1 MSDTWQRLR
10 RDHPRLLDAVGGA
23 ALIAVTALGATVDQT
38 GGHLTRLDP
47 ATGALALI
55 AAGAVFL
62 HRRHPRAVVAVT
74 LLCTMLLTLSSPRLT
89 PMLATPLLLAL
100 YFLAVRTDRATALRA
115 SIVTAVLLTG
125 TTLLFGHGG
134 AIGERIG
141 VLAWALLPGAL
152 GDSIRNRR
160 AQLAEIRQRAEHAER
175 TREEEARRR
184 VADERIRIARD
195 LHDVVAHH
203 IALANAQAGIA
214 VHLMDSHPVQAREV
228 LSHITDATGSALQ
241 ELRATVGLL
250 RRAEEPAPL
259 EPTPGLDRLPELV
272 NTFERAG
279 LRVRLTV
286 EGEPRP
292 LSPGVDLTAFRILQ
306 ESLTNVAKHA
316 HGADAEVALS
326 YSGSRVA
333 VSVANGRPP
342 AADRVR
348 TVLLPRPAPGESGFG
363 LIGMR
368 ERAAAVGGRLT
379 VDRRPDGSFLV
390 LAELPLRTGARDDG
404 ARDDGAGAD
413 GTAGQPDRATR
424 PGPRPEP
431 GGPARPARA
440 TRRDCPLRPDRGAA
454 RTDRAAQAD
463 RVARSD
469 RADHTAGSTRS
480 TGTDLPLP
488 PDRTAPKNQDPA

>member
-23 ALIAVTALGATVDQT
+23 AMIAITALGAMVDQT
-38 GGHLTRLDP
+38 SGRFIPVGP
-47 ATGALALI
+47 ATGVLALI
-55 AAGAVFL
+55 AAAAVFL
-62 HRRHPRAVVAVT
+62 HRRHPRAVVVVT
-74 LLCTMLLTLSSPRLT
+74 LLCTMLLTPTSPRLT

-100 YFLAVRTDRATALRA
+100 YFLAVHTDRSTALRA
-115 SIVTAVLLTG
+115 SIVTAVLLLG
-125 TTLLFGHGG
+125 MSLLAGPGG
-134 AIGERIG
+134 PIGERIS

-160 AQLAEIRQRAEHAER
+160 AQLAEIEQRAERAER

-214 VHLMDSHPVQAREV
+214 VHLMDTHPVQAREV
-228 LSHITDATGSALQ
+228 LSHITDSTGSALQ

-259 EPTPGLDRLPELV
+259 EPTPGLDRLPELI

-279 LRVRLTV
+279 LSVRLAV
-286 EGEPRP
+286 EGEARP

-316 HGADAEVALS
+316 HGADAEVTLS

-333 VSVANGRPP
+333 VSVVNGRPP
-342 AADRVR
+342 AIGRPR
-348 TVLLPRPAPGESGFG
+348 TALLPQPAPGESGFG

-368 ERAAAVGGRLT
+368 ERAGAVGGRLT
-379 VDRRPDGSFLV
+379 ADRRPDGGFLV

-404 ARDDGAGAD
+404 AVQAEDTARPGGAARPEE
-413 GTAGQPDRATR
+413 PDR
-424 PGPRPEP
+424 PGE
-431 GGPARPARA
+431 PARPAPA
-440 TRRDCPLRPDRGAA
+440 VRRDCLVLPDRFTRPDRAA
-454 RTDRAAQAD
+454 RPDRSVRQDRAIRKD
-463 RVARSD
+463 N
-469 RADHTAGSTRS
+469 
-480 TGTDLPLP
+480 
-488 PDRTAPKNQDPA
+488 DRT

>member
-10 RDHPRLLDAVGGA
+10 SDHPRLLDVAGGVL
-23 ALIAVTALGATVDQT
+23 LITVTGLGATIDQSGGRFT
-38 GGHLTRLDP
+38 GLDP
-47 ATGALALI
+47 VTGSVALFSAAT
-55 AAGAVFL
+55 VFA

-74 LLCTMLLTLSSPRLT
+74 LLCTVVLTFTSLRLSPA
-89 PMLATPLLLAL
+89 LATPLLAAL
-100 YFLAVRTDRATALRA
+100 YFLAIRTDRATALRA
-115 SIVTAVLLTG
+115 SIITAVLLTG
-125 TTLLFGHGG
+125 ISLLFGPGG
-134 AIGERIG
+134 PLGERIG

-160 AQLAEIRQRAEHAER
+160 AHLAAIEERAERAER

-259 EPTPGLDRLPELV
+259 EPTPGLDRLPELIT
-272 NTFERAG
+272 TFERAG
-279 LRVRLTV
+279 LPVRLTV
-286 EGEPRP
+286 EGEARP
-292 LSPGVDLTAFRILQ
+292 LSPGVDLTAFRIVQ

-316 HGADAEVALS
+316 HGADAEITLS

-333 VSVANGRPP
+333 VSVANGRPT
-342 AADRVR
+342 AVGR
-348 TVLLPRPAPGESGFG
+348 PRAVSVPQQAPSEGGFG

-368 ERAAAVGGRLT
+368 ERAGAVGGRLSA
-379 VDRRPDGSFLV
+379 DRRPDGGFLV
-390 LAELPLRTGARDDG
+390 TAELPLRTGARDDG
-404 ARDDGAGAD
+404 PEAVGALTTAD
-413 GTAGQPDRATR
+413 V
-424 PGPRPEP
+424 
-431 GGPARPARA
+431 ARA
-440 TRRDCPLRPDRGAA
+440 AQLARTA
-454 RTDRAAQAD
+454 RTDRAD
-463 RVARSD
+463 RPTTDRPTTDRPATDRPTGARPTPAEGQERAA
-469 RADHTAGSTRS
+469 RADGGVRE
-480 TGTDLPLP
+480 
-488 PDRTAPKNQDPA
+488 DRDHA

>member
-1 MSDTWQRLR
+1 MSYTWQRLR
-10 RDHPRLLDAVGGA
+10 RDHPRLLDVAGGV
-23 ALIAVTALGATVDQT
+23 ALIGFTALGATVDQT
-38 GGHLTRLDP
+38 SGRFAPVDP
-47 ATGALALI
+47 ATGLLALI
-55 AAGAVFL
+55 AAVAVFF
-62 HRRHPRAVVAVT
+62 HRRYPRAVTVVT
-74 LLCTMLLTLSSPRLT
+74 LACTMVLTWTSPRLT

-100 YFLAVRTDRATALRA
+100 YFLATRTDRATALRA
-115 SIVTAVLLTG
+115 SIATAVLLTG
-125 TTLLFGHGG
+125 MTLVFGSGG
-134 AIGERIG
+134 PLSERLG

-160 AQLAEIRQRAEHAER
+160 AHLAAIEERAERAER

-259 EPTPGLDRLPELV
+259 EPAPGLDRLPELV

-279 LRVRLTV
+279 LPVRLTV
-286 EGEPRP
+286 EGEARP
-292 LSPGVDLTAFRILQ
+292 LSPGVDLTAFRIVQ

-316 HGADAEVALS
+316 HGADAEVTLS

-333 VSVANGRPP
+333 VSVANGRPTSP
-342 AADRVR
+342 GRPR
-348 TVLLPRPAPGESGFG
+348 TALLPPSAPGQSGFG

-368 ERAAAVGGRLT
+368 ERAGAVGGRLT
-379 VDRRPDGSFLV
+379 ADRKSDGGFLV
-390 LAELPLRTGARDDG
+390 TAELPLRTGVREDVAPPAGG
-404 ARDDGAGAD
+404 A
-413 GTAGQPDRATR
+413 
-424 PGPRPEP
+424 
-431 GGPARPARA
+431 ARPADAPAPGRPA
-440 TRRDCPLRPDRGAA
+440 GPDARERPAHAFWRDCTVRSARPTGSARPTDSVHPSGPVGPPGQAA
-454 RTDRAAQAD
+454 PAESNRHDHAIRKDKDRA
-463 RVARSD
+463 
-469 RADHTAGSTRS
+469 
-480 TGTDLPLP
+480 
-488 PDRTAPKNQDPA
+488 

>member
-10 RDHPRLLDAVGGA
+10 RDHPRLLDGAGGA
-23 ALIAVTALGATVDQT
+23 AMIVITGLGATIDQT
-38 GGHLTRLDP
+38 GGHF
-47 ATGALALI
+47 TGINPVTNAI
-55 AAGAVFL
+55 AQAASCSVFF
-62 HRRHPRAVVAVT
+62 HRRYPRAVVAFT
-74 LLCTMLLTLSSPRLT
+74 LLCTVLLVVVSPRLT
-89 PMLATPLLLAL
+89 PTLATPLLLSL
-100 YFLAVRTDRATALRA
+100 YFLAVHTDRTTALRA
-115 SIVTAVLLTG
+115 SLGTAVLLTG
-125 TTLLFGHGG
+125 ISLLVGPGG
-134 AIGERIG
+134 GPIGERIG

-160 AQLAEIRQRAEHAER
+160 AHLAAIEERAERAER

-259 EPTPGLDRLPELV
+259 EPAPGLDRLPELI

-279 LRVRLTV
+279 LPVRLTV
-286 EGEPRP
+286 EGEARP
-292 LSPGVDLTAFRILQ
+292 LSPGVDLTAFRIVQ

-316 HGADAEVALS
+316 HGADAEITLT

-333 VSVANGRPP
+333 VSVANGRPVATGRP
-342 AADRVR
+342 RAV
-348 TVLLPRPAPGESGFG
+348 PRPQTAPDESGFG

-368 ERAAAVGGRLT
+368 ERAGAVGGRLT
-379 VDRRPDGSFLV
+379 ADRRPDGGFLV
-390 LAELPLRTGARDDG
+390 TAELPLRTGARDEGPQD
-404 ARDDGAGAD
+404 AGVA
-413 GTAGQPDRATR
+413 AAAVR
-424 PGPRPEP
+424 
-431 GGPARPARA
+431 
-440 TRRDCPLRPDRGAA
+440 AA
-454 RTDRAAQAD
+454 RTARTDSPAPAEEQNRATGPDSALREDRKH
-463 RVARSD
+463 V
-469 RADHTAGSTRS
+469 
-480 TGTDLPLP
+480 
-488 PDRTAPKNQDPA
+488 

>member
-10 RDHPRLLDAVGGA
+10 REHPRLLDAAGGL
-23 ALIAVTALGATVDQT
+23 ALLAVTGLGATVDQVT
-38 GGHLTRLDP
+38 GHFAPVDP
-47 ATGALALI
+47 ATGVLALI
-55 AAGAVFL
+55 AAAAVFF
-62 HRRHPRAVVAVT
+62 HRRHPRAVAAVT
-74 LLCTMLLTLSSPRLT
+74 LVCTMMLTWTSPRLT

-100 YFLAVRTDRATALRA
+100 YFLAVRTDRSTALRA
-115 SIVTAVLLTG
+115 SIATAVLLTG
-125 TTLLFGHGG
+125 ISLLFGPTGP
-134 AIGERIG
+134 IGERIG

-160 AQLAEIRQRAEHAER
+160 AHLAAIEERAERAER

-259 EPTPGLDRLPELV
+259 EPAPGLDRLPELI

-279 LRVRLTV
+279 LPVRLTV
-286 EGEPRP
+286 EGESRP
-292 LSPGVDLTAFRILQ
+292 LSPGVDLTAFRIVQ

-316 HGADAEVALS
+316 HGANAEVTLS

-333 VSVANGRPP
+333 VSVANGRPTTSGHP
-342 AADRVR
+342 R
-348 TVLLPRPAPGESGFG
+348 TALLPQAVPGESGFG
-363 LIGMR
+363 LVGMR
-368 ERAAAVGGRLT
+368 ERAGAVGGRLT
-379 VDRRPDGSFLV
+379 ADRRPDGGFLV
-390 LAELPLRTGARDDG
+390 TAELPLRTGAREDVAPRTDG
-404 ARDDGAGAD
+404 PSRPD
-413 GTAGQPDRATR
+413 GTAER
-424 PGPRPEP
+424 
-431 GGPARPARA
+431 GGPAAPVAKDRPAHGF
-440 TRRDCPLRPDRGAA
+440 RRDCVVRPTRPERSGGSPDPA
-454 RTDRAAQAD
+454 RQDRAIRKD
-463 RVARSD
+463 
-469 RADHTAGSTRS
+469 
-480 TGTDLPLP
+480 
-488 PDRTAPKNQDPA
+488 KDPA

>member
-10 RDHPRLLDAVGGA
+10 RDHLRLLDFAGGL
-23 ALIAVTALGATVDQT
+23 ALIAVTALGATIDQT
-38 GGHLTRLDP
+38 GGRFTGLDP
-47 ATGALALI
+47 VIGSVALI
-55 AAGAVFL
+55 SAAAVFV

-74 LLCTMLLTLSSPRLT
+74 LLCTVVLTFTSPRLS
-89 PMLATPLLLAL
+89 PALATPLLAAL

-115 SIVTAVLLTG
+115 SIITAVLLTG
-125 TTLLFGHGG
+125 ISLLFGSGG
-134 AIGERIG
+134 PLGERIS

-160 AQLAEIRQRAEHAER
+160 AHLAAIEERAERAER

-259 EPTPGLDRLPELV
+259 EPTPGLDRLPELIT
-272 NTFERAG
+272 TFERAG
-279 LRVRLTV
+279 LPVRLTV
-286 EGEPRP
+286 EGEARP
-292 LSPGVDLTAFRILQ
+292 LSPGVDLTAFRIVQ

-316 HGADAEVALS
+316 HGADAEITLA
-326 YSGSRVA
+326 YSGSRVS
-333 VSVANGRPP
+333 VSVANGRPT
-342 AADRVR
+342 ATGR
-348 TVLLPRPAPGESGFG
+348 PRAVSPPRQAPSGSGFG

-368 ERAAAVGGRLT
+368 ERAGAVGGRLSA
-379 VDRRPDGSFLV
+379 DRRPGGGFLV
-390 LAELPLRTGARDDG
+390 TAELPLRTGARDDG
-404 ARDDGAGAD
+404 PETAGAF
-413 GTAGQPDRATR
+413 TAEDV
-424 PGPRPEP
+424 
-431 GGPARPARA
+431 ARA
-440 TRRDCPLRPDRGAA
+440 ARAA
-454 RTDRAAQAD
+454 RTVRSDHPTTEHRTTEHRTTEHPTPAVGQERAA
-463 RVARSD
+463 
-469 RADHTAGSTRS
+469 RADGAVRE
-480 TGTDLPLP
+480 
-488 PDRTAPKNQDPA
+488 DRDHA

>member
-10 RDHPRLLDAVGGA
+10 REHPRAFDIAGGT
-23 ALIAVTALGATVDQT
+23 ALIGITALGATIDQNSGRFAPVDLPT
-38 GGHLTRLDP
+38 GL
-47 ATGALALI
+47 LALI
-55 AAGAVFL
+55 AAVVVFF

-74 LLCTMLLTLSSPRLT
+74 LLCTMLLAVVSPRLT
-89 PMLATPLLLAL
+89 PTLATPLLLAL
-100 YFLAVRTDRATALRA
+100 YSLATRTDRATALRA
-115 SIVTAVLLTG
+115 SIVTAVLLSG
-125 TTLLFGHGG
+125 ISLFLGPGG
-134 AIGERIG
+134 PLGERLG

-160 AQLAEIRQRAEHAER
+160 AHLAAIEERAERAER

-259 EPTPGLDRLPELV
+259 EPAPGLDRLPELI
-272 NTFERAG
+272 NAFERAG
-279 LRVRLTV
+279 LPVRLAV
-286 EGEPRP
+286 EGEARP
-292 LSPGVDLTAFRILQ
+292 LSPGVDLTAFRIVQ

-316 HGADAEVALS
+316 HGADAEVTLS

-333 VSVANGRPP
+333 VSVANSRPTRPGRP
-342 AADRVR
+342 R
-348 TVLLPRPAPGESGFG
+348 TALLPPPAPGESGFG

-368 ERAAAVGGRLT
+368 ERAGAVGGRLT
-379 VDRRPDGSFLV
+379 ADRQSDGGYLV
-390 LAELPLRTGARDDG
+390 TAELPLRTGAREDVAPPALDTARAVSTPG
-404 ARDDGAGAD
+404 PGHPAGPAARDRPAHAFWRDCTVRPVRPTGSGHPTD
-413 GTAGQPDRATR
+413 SDRPTGPVGSPDRAAPADPTR
-424 PGPRPEP
+424 PDHAIRK
-431 GGPARPARA
+431 
-440 TRRDCPLRPDRGAA
+440 DK
-454 RTDRAAQAD
+454 DRA
-463 RVARSD
+463 
-469 RADHTAGSTRS
+469 
-480 TGTDLPLP
+480 
-488 PDRTAPKNQDPA
+488 

>member
-10 RDHPRLLDAVGGA
+10 REHPRLLDAAGGV
-23 ALIAVTALGATVDQT
+23 ALITATAFGATLDQT
-38 GGHLTRLDP
+38 GGRLTRFDP
-47 ATGALALI
+47 VTGVIALAS
-55 AAGAVFL
+55 AVAVFA

-74 LLCTMLLTLSSPRLT
+74 LLCTMVLALISPRLT
-89 PMLATPLLLAL
+89 PMLATPLLLSL

-125 TTLLFGHGG
+125 IALLFGPGG
-134 AIGERIG
+134 PIGERIG

-160 AQLAEIRQRAEHAER
+160 AHLAAIEERAERAER

-259 EPTPGLDRLPELV
+259 EPTPGLDRLPDLI

-279 LRVRLTV
+279 LPVRLIV
-286 EGEPRP
+286 EGEARP
-292 LSPGVDLTAFRILQ
+292 LSPGVDLTAFRIVQ

-316 HGADAEVALS
+316 HGADAEITLA

-333 VSVANGRPP
+333 VSVANGCPTASGRRRAVPLPQQPP
-342 AADRVR
+342 SE
-348 TVLLPRPAPGESGFG
+348 GGFG

-368 ERAAAVGGRLT
+368 ERAGAVGGRLSA
-379 VDRRPDGSFLV
+379 DRRPDGGFLV
-390 LAELPLRTGARDDG
+390 TAELPLRTGVRDDG
-404 ARDDGAGAD
+404 PETVAALTTAD
-413 GTAGQPDRATR
+413 V
-424 PGPRPEP
+424 
-431 GGPARPARA
+431 ARA
-440 TRRDCPLRPDRGAA
+440 ARLA
-454 RTDRAAQAD
+454 RTARGDRPTPAEGQDRAA
-463 RVARSD
+463 
-469 RADHTAGSTRS
+469 RADVAVREDKDHA
-480 TGTDLPLP
+480 
-488 PDRTAPKNQDPA
+488 

>member
-10 RDHPRLLDAVGGA
+10 RDHPRLLDAVGGTA
-23 ALIAVTALGATVDQT
+23 MIAITALGATVDQT
-38 GGHLTRLDP
+38 SGRFIPVGP
-47 ATGALALI
+47 ATSALALI
-55 AAGAVFL
+55 AAAAVFF
-62 HRRHPRAVVAVT
+62 HRRHPRAVVVVT
-74 LLCTMLLTLSSPRLT
+74 LLCTMLLTPTSPRLT

-100 YFLAVRTDRATALRA
+100 YFLAVHTDRSTALRV
-115 SIVTAVLLTG
+115 SIVTAVLLLGISLTIG
-125 TTLLFGHGG
+125 PGG
-134 AIGERIG
+134 PIGERIN

-160 AQLAEIRQRAEHAER
+160 AQLAEIEQRAERAER

-214 VHLMDSHPVQAREV
+214 VHLMDTHPVQAREV

-259 EPTPGLDRLPELV
+259 EPTPGLDRLPDLI

-279 LRVRLTV
+279 LAVRLTV
-286 EGEPRP
+286 EGESRP

-316 HGADAEVALS
+316 HGAGAEITLC
-326 YSGSRVA
+326 YGGSRVA

-342 AADRVR
+342 ANGRPRAA
-348 TVLLPRPAPGESGFG
+348 LLPQPAPGESGFG

-368 ERAAAVGGRLT
+368 ERAGAVGGRLT
-379 VDRRPDGSFLV
+379 ADRQPDGGFLV

-404 ARDDGAGAD
+404 AARAEDAVRPVDAARPEE
-413 GTAGQPDRATR
+413 PDR
-424 PGPRPEP
+424 PGK
-431 GGPARPARA
+431 PARPAPA
-440 TRRDCPLRPDRGAA
+440 VRRDCSVLPDRFTRPDRAV
-454 RTDRAAQAD
+454 RQDRAIRED
-463 RVARSD
+463 N
-469 RADHTAGSTRS
+469 
-480 TGTDLPLP
+480 
-488 PDRTAPKNQDPA
+488 DRT